1 MATQTQTLVTFE
13 EYAQLPEQEGVWREL
28 DEGVVVEM
36 GFPSIEHG
44 VVQGNTF
51 SSLKQAV
58 RQVGADFVVSQNAG
72 FRLTENTDRGPD
84 VCLVRRTRL
93 AGMEVVWGSH
103 AGAPDLAVEVV
114 SPSETAVAVDR
125 KIRQYLK
132 AGVISVWVI
141 YHETRH
147 VVVYRLSGRIDG
159 YGPGQSIEEPE
170 LLPGVAIPVD
180 ELFAGI

>member
-44 VVQGNTF
+44 VVQLNAAAA
-51 SSLKQAV
+51 LKSAA

-93 AGMEVVWGSH
+93 AGMEVVWGSQV
-103 AGAPDLAVEVV
+103 GAPDLTVEVV
-114 SPSETAVAVDR
+114 SPSETALAVER
-125 KIRQYLK
+125 KTRQYLR
-132 AGVISVWVI
+132 AGVISAWVI

-170 LLPGVAIPVD
+170 LLPGAAIPVD
-180 ELFAGI
+180 ELFEGI

>member
-28 DEGVVVEM
+28 DEGVLVEM
-36 GFPSIEHG
+36 ALPSIEHG
-44 VVQGNTF
+44 TVQGNTF

-58 RQVGADFVVSQNAG
+58 GQIGADVVLSQHTG
-72 FRLTENTDRGPD
+72 FRLTENTDRAPD

-93 AGMEVVWGSH
+93 ATMGVVWGSH
-103 AGAPDLAVEVV
+103 VGAPDLAVEVV

-125 KIRQYLK
+125 KIRQYLH
-132 AGVISVWVI
+132 AGAISVWVI
-141 YHETRH
+141 YLETRH

-159 YGPGQSIEEPE
+159 YGPGQAIEEPE
-170 LLPGVAIPVD
+170 LLPGAAIPVD

>member
-13 EYAQLPEQEGVWREL
+13 EYARLPDQEGVRREL

-36 GFPSIEHG
+36 PLPSIEHG
-44 VVQGNTF
+44 VVQLNAGAA
-51 SSLKQAV
+51 LKSAV
-58 RQVGADFVVSQNAG
+58 KQVGADFVISAHAG
-72 FRLTENTDRGPD
+72 FRLAENIDRAPD
-84 VCLVRRTRL
+84 VCLVRRPRL
-93 AGMEVVWGSH
+93 ATMEVVWGSH
-103 AGAPDLAVEVV
+103 VGAPDLAVEVV
-114 SPSETAVAVDR
+114 SPSETAVAVER

-141 YHETRH
+141 YHETQH

-170 LLPGVAIPVD
+170 LLPGVPIPVD
-180 ELFAGI
+180 ELFTGI